1 MPGAVARIPGQVCP
15 RGAQLTHPPSRA
27 QVRILSTTGRR
38 NAGGGKPADHA
49 RAEYGSPAVCALF
62 LNLLLT
68 LLKSEKKKP

>member
-1 MPGAVARIPGQVCP
+1 MTGAVAHIPGQVCL

-27 QVRILSTTGRR
+27 QVRFLSTSRR
-38 NAGGGKPADHA
+38 NAGSGKPADHA